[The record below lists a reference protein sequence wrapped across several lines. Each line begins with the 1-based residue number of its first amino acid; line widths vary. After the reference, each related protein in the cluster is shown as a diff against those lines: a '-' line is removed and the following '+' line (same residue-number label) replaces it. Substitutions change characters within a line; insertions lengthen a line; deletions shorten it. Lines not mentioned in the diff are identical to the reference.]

1 MQHQVETGDG
11 ARLNKS
17 PEAEALVGA
26 VLNQRYRLTAV
37 LGEGGLASVF
47 RGEPNDGAP
56 AVAIKVLKAEFKGDP
71 EVVDR
76 FLAEAAL
83 AERIQHPNVV
93 RVFGGFRAEDGTP
106 YLVTELCVGYPLSAT
121 MNRGPVPVD
130 QAVQIATAL
139 LDTLAAA
146 HAVGVVHRDLKPDNV
161 FMCPGQERTVRL
173 LDFGISRA
181 IEAAGGSARKTKT
194 GMLLGTPGYM
204 SPEQVKNSKDADHR
218 SDLFSIGVLF
228 YELITGRRAFEG
240 QTEYERM
247 MAVLFGD
254 AIPIEQSAPQ
264 FAHWQAFFAKA
275 LEREPTARF
284 QSALEMHDALT
295 AVATG
300 GHLPERRFG
309 GESTAVSP
317 VVGRVPTAPIPDVR
331 IVPTPRRTVEL
342 YWLFVVAG
350 FSWLFGAVLGYYLGA
365 L

>member
-1 MQHQVETGDG
+1 MNRSE
-11 ARLNKS
+11 
-17 PEAEALVGA
+17 EATALVGA

-37 LGEGGLASVF
+37 LGEGGLAIVF

-56 AVAIKVLKAEFKGDP
+56 AVAVKILKAEFKTDQ

-76 FLAEAAL
+76 FLAEATV
-83 AERIQHPNVV
+83 AERIQHPGVV
-93 RVFGGFRAEDGTP
+93 RVFGAFRAEDGTP
-106 YLVTELCVGYPLSAT
+106 YLVTELCVGHPLSTA
-121 MNRGPVPVD
+121 MNHGPVPVE
-130 QAVQIATAL
+130 QAVQIASAL

-161 FMCPGQERTVRL
+161 FLCPGQERMVRL

-218 SDLFSIGVLF
+218 SDLFSTGVLF

-254 AIPIEQSAPQ
+254 AIPIQQAAPQ

-275 LEREPTARF
+275 LEREPASRF
-284 QSALEMHDALT
+284 QSAAEMRDALN

-300 GHLPERRFG
+300 GQFGERRFG

-317 VVGRVPTAPIPDVR
+317 VVGRVPSAPVPDVR
-331 IVPTPRRTVEL
+331 IVEVPRRALEL
-342 YWLFVVAG
+342 RWVFLVAAFTGLVG
-350 FSWLFGAVLGYYLGA
+350 FVLGYLVG

>member
-1 MQHQVETGDG
+1 MNLSE
-11 ARLNKS
+11 
-17 PEAEALVGA
+17 EATALVGA

-56 AVAIKVLKAEFKGDP
+56 AVAIKILKAEFKSDH

-76 FLAEAAL
+76 FLAEAVL
-83 AERIQHPNVV
+83 AERIQHPGVV
-93 RVFGGFRAEDGTP
+93 RVFGAFRAEDGTP
-106 YLVTELCVGYPLSAT
+106 YLVSELCVGHPLSAT
-121 MNRGPVPVD
+121 MNHGPVPVD
-130 QAVQIATAL
+130 QAVQIASAL

-161 FMCPGQERTVRL
+161 FLCPGQDRMVRL

-240 QTEYERM
+240 HTEYERM

-254 AIPIEQSAPQ
+254 ARPIEQVAPQ
-264 FAHWQAFFAKA
+264 FAHWKLFFAKA
-275 LEREPTARF
+275 LEREPALRF
-284 QSALEMHDALT
+284 QSAVEMGEALSS
-295 AVATG
+295 VATG
-300 GHLPERRFG
+300 GQFGERRFG

-317 VVGRVPTAPIPDVR
+317 VVGRVPSAPVPDVR
-331 IVPTPRRTVEL
+331 IVEAPRRALALRWV
-342 YWLFVVAG
+342 FVAAAFTGLVG
-350 FSWLFGAVLGYYLGA
+350 FVLGYLVA
-365 L
+365 P

>member
-1 MQHQVETGDG
+1 MNRSE
-11 ARLNKS
+11 
-17 PEAEALVGA
+17 EAAALVGA

-47 RGEPNDGAP
+47 RAEPNDGAP
-56 AVAIKVLKAEFKGDP
+56 ALAIKILKAEFKSDQ

-76 FLAEAAL
+76 FLAEAPL
-83 AERIQHPNVV
+83 AEKIKHPGVV

-106 YLVTELCVGYPLSAT
+106 YLVTELLVGHALSAT
-121 MNRGPVPVD
+121 MNRGPVPVE

-161 FMCPGQERTVRL
+161 FVCPGQEPMVRL

-254 AIPIEQSAPQ
+254 ARPIEQVAPQ
-264 FAHWQAFFAKA
+264 FAHWRPFFAKA
-275 LEREPTARF
+275 LEREPSARF
-284 QSALEMHDALT
+284 QNAPEMRDALR

-300 GHLPERRFG
+300 GHLPERPFG

-317 VVGRVPTAPIPDVR
+317 VASRVLASPVPDVR
-331 IVPTPRRTVEL
+331 IVPTPRRTLAFPWV
-342 YWLFVVAG
+342 FVVAG
-350 FSWLFGAVLGYYLGA
+350 LSWVIGFAAGYLA
-365 L
+365 SP

>member
-1 MQHQVETGDG
+1 MESGDG
-11 ARLNKS
+11 AGLNPS
-17 PEAEALVGA
+17 AEATALVGA

-47 RGEPNDGAP
+47 RAEPNDGAP
-56 AVAIKVLKAEFKGDP
+56 AVAVKLLKSEFKSDP
-71 EVVDR
+71 EVVER
-76 FLAEAAL
+76 FLAEATL
-83 AERIQHPNVV
+83 AERIQHPGVV
-93 RVFGGFRAEDGTP
+93 RVFGGFRAEDGSP
-106 YLVTELCVGYPLSAT
+106 YLVTELLVGHALSQT
-121 MNRGPVPVD
+121 MNRGPVPVE
-130 QAVQIATAL
+130 QAVQIALAL
-139 LDTLAAA
+139 LETLAAA
-146 HAVGVVHRDLKPDNV
+146 HAVGVVHRDIKPDNV
-161 FMCPGQERTVRL
+161 FVCPGQERMVRL

-228 YELITGRRAFEG
+228 YELITGQRAFEG

-254 AIPIEQSAPQ
+254 ARPIEQTAPQ
-264 FAHWQAFFAKA
+264 FAHWQSFFAKA

-284 QSALEMHDALT
+284 QNAMEMRDALS

-300 GHLPERRFG
+300 GNLPERRFG

-317 VVGRVPTAPIPDVR
+317 VVGREPVAPVPDVR
-331 IVPTPRRTVEL
+331 IVPTPRRVMEL
-342 YWLFVVAG
+342 RWVFVVAG
-350 FSWLFGAVLGYYLGA
+350 LSWLIGFVLGYLVTP
-365 L
+365 